1 MKDEK
6 SPGLDG
12 LTVDFFFVFF
22 WIGIGVFVL
31 RSLNYG
37 YRTGSLSVT

>member
-12 LTVDFFFVFF
+12 LTVDFFLYSF
-22 WIGIGVFVL
+22 GLVL
-31 RSLNYG
+31 ECLF
-37 YRTGSLSVT
+37 